1 MESKRTALLLLLAL
15 CAVSAARGEPRLDIA
30 AEPGP
35 TAMMRNGRVAGVGP
49 DQMHEIMARAG
60 IAYTIELLPWKRAY
74 AAASE
79 RPNGCVFYTTRTP
92 ERDKL
97 FKWIG
102 PIDEAQWVLMAR
114 ADSRIKLATLEDA
127 RPYTIGTY
135 SGDARDQYLRE
146 RGFRVEPAPGELL
159 NPPKLIHHRIDL
171 WAASVRRGSNLLAQ
185 HGWDKQIVPLL
196 TFRRIPVYLACN
208 TRVPD
213 AMVARMNS
221 ALDAMRRDGTMR
233 RIESAH
239 EAESPAADGLAPR

>member
-1 MESKRTALLLLLAL
+1 MRSKRTAVLLLLAL
-15 CAVSAARGEPRLDIA
+15 CAVSAVHGEPALYIA
-30 AEPGP
+30 AEPAP
-35 TAMMRNGRVAGVGP
+35 TARMQDGRVVGIGP
-49 DQMHEIMARAG
+49 DQMREIMARAG
-60 IAYTIELLPWKRAY
+60 ITYTIELLPWKRAY

-79 RPNGCVFYTTRTP
+79 RANACVFYTTRIP
-92 ERDKL
+92 EREKL
-97 FKWIG
+97 FKWVG

-114 ADSRIKLATLEDA
+114 ADSSIRLGTLEDA

-146 RGFRVEPAPGELL
+146 RGFRVEPAPHELL

-171 WAASVRRGSNLLAQ
+171 WAASIRRGSNLLAQ
-185 HGWDKQIVPLL
+185 HGWDKLIVPLL

-208 TRVPD
+208 RDVPD
-213 AMVARMNS
+213 GMVSRMNS

-239 EAESPAADGLAPR
+239 EAESPAADDSARG